1 MRNDYLGKEHYTL
14 DTLVKLAKGLEV
26 DVADLLKKD
35 LFQSKWND
43 GQSWKNHQGLLM
55 VFPFSI
61 EC

>member
-35 LFQSKWND
+35 LFQSK
-43 GQSWKNHQGLLM
+43 
-55 VFPFSI
+55 
-61 EC
+61 